1 MGRSR
6 HKFLRFGLAFVALLA
21 AFTGVSAR
29 PQLTDLNIT
38 VELADNGD
46 ARITERRTMMI
57 DDEGTECYIVV
68 GNLNGSEVKD
78 LEVTD
83 ETGLTY
89 SNVGEWDVDRGRSW
103 KAGKCG
109 IVYKRDGYE
118 LCWGLGEEG
127 ARVYTTSYTLTRLVK
142 GYDDADGFNYMF
154 VAENVSPLPSHVKLT
169 ISKPGTPFTSDS
181 VKVWG
186 FRYHG
191 TIMIED
197 SCVVAESSEDF
208 TSESALIAMVRFPKG
223 MFQPDDVREGSF
235 EQLQNK
241 AFEGSDYIGYEDNR
255 TFWQKLWDNLEV
267 LFYGFIMMLTFFVPA
282 LSMVYMW
289 WKKRKFRKRLEQ
301 DLNWYRDIPYKGNLQ
316 HTHAVCEAAGYDD
329 ASVKNL
335 LSAYVLRMVYRGEL
349 TLTSVSNPKTGK
361 VKQYLAIGKDH
372 ELTGSA
378 LDDKLEHKLFD
389 IFKKAAGEDQILQ
402 PRELE
407 RYMERNAKG
416 LQPFVKQLKTSV
428 SLSQCEKEF
437 EQMRQTV
444 GLKKYLKDFTIIDER
459 HVQEVALWKDY
470 LIFASLFG
478 MADQVRKD
486 MKTINPEFF
495 KLDQVAEEMAQST
508 VILVPNLSNAAMNG
522 TRQIESFAARQ
533 EARAARSSGGGGF
546 SSWGGGGGFSGGG
559 SGGGVR

>member
-46 ARITERRTMMI
+46 ARITERRVMSI
-57 DDEGTECYIVV
+57 DDEGTECYIVI

-83 ETGLTY
+83 ENGLQF
-89 SNVGEWDVDRGRSW
+89 SNIGEWDVERSRSW

-109 IVYKRDGYE
+109 IVYKRNGYE
-118 LCWGLGEEG
+118 LCWGLGESG
-127 ARVYTTSYTLTRLVK
+127 QRVYETSYTVTRLVK
-142 GYDDADGFNYMF
+142 GFDDADGFNYMF

-169 ISKPGTPFTSDS
+169 ISKPGTPFVEDS
-181 VKVWG
+181 VKVWA
-186 FRYHG
+186 FRFRG

-197 SCVVAESSEDF
+197 SCVVAETSEDF
-208 TSESALIAMVRFPKG
+208 SPESAMIAMVRFPKG
-223 MFQPDDVREGSF
+223 MFEPEDVREGSF
-235 EQLQNK
+235 DQLK
-241 AFEGSDYIGYEDNR
+241 ERAFEGSDYVDNR
-255 TFWQKLWDNLEV
+255 SFWQKLWDNLEV
-267 LFYGFIMMLTFFVPA
+267 VFYAFIMMLTFFVPVIY
-282 LSMVYMW
+282 MIWMW
-289 WKKRKFRKRLEQ
+289 WKKRKFRKRVEQ

-316 HTHAVCEAAGYDD
+316 HTHAICEAAGYSD
-329 ASVKNL
+329 ASAKNL

-349 TLTSVSNPKTGK
+349 TVKEEMNPKNGK
-361 VKQYLAIGKDH
+361 IKQYLAIGKDH
-372 ELTGSA
+372 ELTGSV

-389 IFKKAAGEDQILQ
+389 IFKKAAGDDGVLQ
-402 PRELE
+402 PHELE
-407 RYMERNAKG
+407 RYMARHAEG

-428 SLSQCEKEF
+428 GLSQCEKEF
-437 EQMRQTV
+437 EEVRQTI
-444 GLKKYLKDFTIIDER
+444 GLKKFLKDFTIVDER
-459 HVQEVALWKDY
+459 HVKEVSLWKDY

-486 MKTINPEFF
+486 MKSINPEFF
-495 KLDQVAEEMAQST
+495 QLDKVAEQMAQST
-508 VILVPNLSNAAMNG
+508 VVLVPNLSNAAMNG
-522 TRQIESFAARQ
+522 TRQVESFAARQ
-533 EARAARSSGGGGF
+533 QARSSGGGGF
-546 SSWGGGGGFSGGG
+546 SSWGGGGGFAGGG